1 MIVNIDIKKT
11 SVRSANFQRLELK
24 RNNMTANYKFV
35 GNYQI
40 NGSYLISKNLK
51 LLISERKKPTL
62 NKPKYFLI
70 DKSGTKGTYISSL
83 YYVAENQ
90 YYFDFNGTRYELTYI
105 SDSQA
110 VIQSNMIVSLLDCD
124 RTFII
129 SDLKSA

>member
-1 MIVNIDIKKT
+1 M
-11 SVRSANFQRLELK
+11 S
-24 RNNMTANYKFV
+24 ANYKFV

-90 YYFDFNGTRYELTYI
+90 YYFDFNSTRYELNYI

>member
-1 MIVNIDIKKT
+1 
-11 SVRSANFQRLELK
+11 
-24 RNNMTANYKFV
+24 MTANYKFV

-83 YYVAENQ
+83 YQKAENQ
-90 YYFDFNGTRYELTYI
+90 YYFDFNSTRYELNYI

>member
-1 MIVNIDIKKT
+1 M
-11 SVRSANFQRLELK
+11 SANY
-24 RNNMTANYKFV
+24 NFV

-83 YYVAENQ
+83 YQKAENQ
-90 YYFDFNGTRYELTYI
+90 YYFDFNGTRYELNYI

>member
-51 LLISERKKPTL
+51 LLISERKKVTL
-62 NKPKYFLI
+62 NKPKQFII
-70 DKSGTKGTYISSL
+70 DKSLPGGNYISSL
-83 YYVAENQ
+83 YYIAENQ
-90 YYFDFNGTRYELTYI
+90 YYFEFNGIRYELNYI
-105 SDSQA
+105 SDNTA
-110 VIQSNMIVSLLDCD
+110 EIKHTL
-124 RTFII
+124 
-129 SDLKSA
+129 

>member
-1 MIVNIDIKKT
+1 M
-11 SVRSANFQRLELK
+11 SANY
-24 RNNMTANYKFV
+24 NFV

-40 NGSYLISKNLK
+40 KGSYLISKNLK

-62 NKPKYFLI
+62 NKPKNFLI

-83 YYVAENQ
+83 YQKAENQ
-90 YYFDFNGTRYELTYI
+90 YYFDFNSTRYELNYI